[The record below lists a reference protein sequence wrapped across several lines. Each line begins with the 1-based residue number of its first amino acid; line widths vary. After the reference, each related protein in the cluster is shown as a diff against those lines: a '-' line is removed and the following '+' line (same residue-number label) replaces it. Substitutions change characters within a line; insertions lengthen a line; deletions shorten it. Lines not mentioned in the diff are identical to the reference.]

1 MIEATAHGYFQFC
14 LWPIHLWK
22 ACPGNVEEE
31 KTAADVFRA
40 AIMDKTDTL
49 SGEGD
54 ALAEL
59 PHVSCVFPRGRFDL
73 SMYPGFMDMDGQ
85 NSQFKIRCVLH
96 IGARGA

>member
-1 MIEATAHGYFQFC
+1 MLNAKRSCVA
-14 LWPIHLWK
+14 
-22 ACPGNVEEE
+22 GNAEEE
-31 KTAADVFRA
+31 KSGADFFRE
-40 AIMDKTDTL
+40 AIMGKTDTL

-85 NSQFKIRCVLH
+85 NSQFKIRCALC
-96 IGARGA
+96 

>member
-1 MIEATAHGYFQFC
+1 MFIA
-14 LWPIHLWK
+14 
-22 ACPGNVEEE
+22 GNTEEE
-31 KTAADVFRA
+31 KTAADVFRE

-85 NSQFKIRCVLH
+85 NSQFKIRCVLLN
-96 IGARGA
+96 I